1 MYKNIKKNINL
12 KQIPWVCDNSR
23 VTSGIMDYNMFHAG
37 LRGILVEVIRKIIG
51 KRNRYTDPLKEKQS
65 SGIREGF

>member
-1 MYKNIKKNINL
+1 
-12 KQIPWVCDNSR
+12 
-23 VTSGIMDYNMFHAG
+23 MFHAG

-51 KRNRYTDPLKEKQS
+51 KRNRYMDPLKEKQS